1 MQASFSTEN
10 ADDAVPVQVIL
21 PPSLRNPGPG
31 HSSSARESPRRFFS
45 ASVRLIMTWCP
56 HPVHFKRKSCPI
68 RRTSQVYAPQGCG
81 FFSLMISPTRIS
93 IPLIPPALLRPVKST
108 HGSGTLCIP
117 EPRAGTSLYAR
128 SFPVIMVKASL
139 YFALVFSTTS
149 SGRRK
154 SLSGFAFSQL
164 RTNCLSKD
172 GCPWPAS

>member
-1 MQASFSTEN
+1 MQASFSTEKQ
-10 ADDAVPVQVIL
+10 PVRASAPAL
-21 PPSLRNPGPG
+21 FPCRGRCRPGSGHSSPSRRDPGPG

-45 ASVRLIMTWCP
+45 ASVRFIMTWCP

-93 IPLIPPALLRPVKST
+93 IPLIPPRE
-108 HGSGTLCIP
+108 LCF
-117 EPRAGTSLYAR
+117 SYAR
-128 SFPVIMVKASL
+128 SFPLIMVKASL

>member
-1 MQASFSTEN
+1 MQASFSTEKQ
-10 ADDAVPVQVIL
+10 PVRASAPAL
-21 PPSLRNPGPG
+21 FLCCGRCRHGSRHDPFRCGRCRHGSR
-31 HSSSARESPRRFFS
+31 HDSSARVSPRRFFS
-45 ASVRLIMTWCP
+45 ARVRFIMTWCP

-93 IPLIPPALLRPVKST
+93 IPLIPPRE
-108 HGSGTLCIP
+108 LC
-117 EPRAGTSLYAR
+117 SSYAR
-128 SFPVIMVKASL
+128 SFPLIMVKASL